1 MESIG
6 GDLSTMVSRP
16 FAEGHLA
23 AIRAISTSR
32 QYRLGEAVLQ
42 AGDDLDR
49 FVLVEEGELE
59 VADPA
64 TGGRVDPAT
73 LKPGQFT
80 GELAFLNGGPMT
92 LTMRAHRD
100 E

>member
-1 MESIG
+1 MGMESIG
-6 GDLSTMVSRP
+6 GDLSTMAPRP

-32 QYRLGEAVLQ
+32 HYRPGDVVLEAGEA
-42 AGDDLDR
+42 LDR

-64 TGGRVDPAT
+64 TGERLIPAT
-73 LKPGQFT
+73 LKPGQFM
-80 GELAFLNGGPMT
+80 GNSPF
-92 LTMRAHRD
+92 
-100 E
+100 